1 MGSESTYHGIK
12 MAFEP
17 KKKPR
22 FLLFLLILTDMDLL
36 LRGVCQKSNVEII
49 SKKIGIHFFPFF
61 GTLCKILHSNFA
73 LGVEQGLELSRICVS
88 IVVTILNKEDILYNF
103 LDFSFTK
110 YS

>member
-1 MGSESTYHGIK
+1 
-12 MAFEP
+12 
-17 KKKPR
+17 
-22 FLLFLLILTDMDLL
+22 MDLL
-36 LRGVCQKSNVEII
+36 LRGVCQKSNVEIM
-49 SKKIGIHFFPFF
+49 GCTFFTFF